1 MLPNS
6 IIIQE
11 TRKLMQ
17 LAPLILIASLMC
29 WLFGAAIYAPAQVEG
44 AAHSTSYWCTALIL
58 VVGCIT
64 MCYKRV
70 QLHLSKVDVAIILL
84 GVVATLQAIIYKE
97 FNAHY
102 DAFFATF
109 VLYFAVR
116 CVCQL
121 YPQLKVFIVI
131 LFSAITIYECWIGI
145 NQVFG
150 LKASNH
156 GLFQITGTLYNPGPY
171 GGLIAVG
178 GILAFVCLYLHYAEI
193 KKLIDAKWEWNIVG
207 FHNLTKVVIYACLTF
222 TVIFAIVILPAT
234 FSRAAWVAV
243 VVALLVLALMHAPIY
258 RKCKT
263 VFKLRTIRNVALLS
277 TLVIGVI
284 CAGYGAYA
292 IKQRS
297 ADGRLLIWQI
307 DSKIIANNPLG
318 VGLGKFAGA
327 YGVEQAKYFRQK
339 ERSIEKKMVAGCP
352 DSGFN
357 EYLQMGSETGVVG
370 LGLFLFAIIG
380 AIVKAIRRQ
389 DVCGYGLLVLAVFA
403 LFSYPFRV
411 LPLRLM
417 FVALLAAS
425 ASQLP
430 SSNQH
435 FNKKHFGRY
444 ITFIIAGIILLT
456 WIYYR
461 TNKRIDIQNKWQETC
476 VWIPSERYD
485 YLVEDGALFY
495 ETLKDDYKFLYD
507 YGYALYKQKEYKE
520 SIKVLKRGTTYSSDP
535 MFYNIIGKC
544 YQEIGDWEQAEKYI
558 LQAYD
563 IIPSRIYPLYLL
575 TKMYIEA
582 HESKK
587 AVTAAQ
593 KALSIKIKVESEQT
607 DELKAELQFIIDS
620 LALTT
625 NISH

>member
-1 MLPNS
+1 MQPKS

-17 LAPLILIASLMC
+17 LVPLILIASLMS

-44 AAHSTSYWCTALIL
+44 SAHLTSYWCTALISL
-58 VVGCIT
+58 AGCIT

-131 LFSAITIYECWIGI
+131 LFSTITIYECWIGI

-263 VFKLRTIRNVALLS
+263 VFKLTTIRNVALLS

-284 CAGYGAYA
+284 CVGYGAYA

-357 EYLQMGSETGVVG
+357 EYLQMGDIWSFVRVQ
-370 LGLFLFAIIG
+370 FPFA
-380 AIVKAIRRQ
+380 
-389 DVCGYGLLVLAVFA
+389 
-403 LFSYPFRV
+403 
-411 LPLRLM
+411 
-417 FVALLAAS
+417 
-425 ASQLP
+425 
-430 SSNQH
+430 
-435 FNKKHFGRY
+435 
-444 ITFIIAGIILLT
+444 
-456 WIYYR
+456 
-461 TNKRIDIQNKWQETC
+461 
-476 VWIPSERYD
+476 
-485 YLVEDGALFY
+485 
-495 ETLKDDYKFLYD
+495 
-507 YGYALYKQKEYKE
+507 
-520 SIKVLKRGTTYSSDP
+520 
-535 MFYNIIGKC
+535 
-544 YQEIGDWEQAEKYI
+544 
-558 LQAYD
+558 
-563 IIPSRIYPLYLL
+563 
-575 TKMYIEA
+575 
-582 HESKK
+582 
-587 AVTAAQ
+587 
-593 KALSIKIKVESEQT
+593 
-607 DELKAELQFIIDS
+607 
-620 LALTT
+620 
-625 NISH
+625 SH